1 MSLNE
6 SYNNKKVNCE
16 KMTIAEWMAAVCS
29 ARLCVVRLSQ
39 NDAVMAGKDGETGD
53 ANNKNEANKSE
64 SILWLK

>member
-1 MSLNE
+1 
-6 SYNNKKVNCE
+6 
-16 KMTIAEWMAAVCS
+16 MTIAEWMAAVCS